1 MLQFWVSLAYLAVIG
16 AKKAGKRVNEKNA
29 TPVIHKL
36 TPYQTDKQSC
46 IIMKSEPVV
55 RSVMGVMS
63 AAVPQPNRLKMNLPS
78 TLK

>member
-36 TPYQTDKQSC
+36 TPYQTDKQL
-46 IIMKSEPVV
+46 
-55 RSVMGVMS
+55 
-63 AAVPQPNRLKMNLPS
+63 ANLW
-78 TLK
+78 